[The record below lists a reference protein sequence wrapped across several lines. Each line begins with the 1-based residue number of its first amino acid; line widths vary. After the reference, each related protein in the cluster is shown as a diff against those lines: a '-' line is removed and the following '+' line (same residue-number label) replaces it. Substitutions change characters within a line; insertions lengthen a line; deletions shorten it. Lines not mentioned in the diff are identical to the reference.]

1 MVEGLDLLGQLEHS
15 FDRKPVSIVEFAES
29 PKFCTPGETPLWMS
43 DGSFKSIED
52 IQIGDQ
58 VMGWGWPQ
66 GLDISDDALGRQ
78 NQKGKGWKKRTL
90 ATSQVVAVH
99 EKLDQVFKITL
110 ESGRVIRCTNDHE
123 WFTGNYQPKT
133 GREIYRHPEV
143 GMTVIR
149 VIDPTPDLPDELRWD
164 AAWLGG
170 IFDGEGHIRPNGEIS
185 IAQCPVANPDI
196 HARIGITLSKL
207 GFEWTYRD
215 NIFRLT
221 GGRQAMIDFLNIVK
235 PSKVHQNKGNNPLEG
250 AARKVVK
257 DRIVSIEPDG
267 YETVYGL
274 TTTTGNYVAWGYAS
288 KNCGKTLYPR
298 QRLLLKIFFLEE
310 LTPEEDKILDYWIE
324 GGADGEEIDIS
335 PNIRER
341 METLKEEGYKHFH
354 EVILV
359 GGRRCSKGFLT
370 AISMAKLVYD
380 LVQMQN
386 PQDFYGIDK
395 GKEIMF
401 SVVAA
406 SEQQAKEMQY
416 ADFQST
422 VDNCNAVQRNLYKT
436 QELEFSLMTEADI
449 RKVASKT
456 RRGRRVQRDESSI
469 RGKAMAANARTIR
482 GSATMGLVFDEF
494 AFFLQG
500 ENDQSDE
507 EIYKAAI
514 PALAQFIRDGM
525 IFCNSSPYSKVGKF
539 YERYEQGMKAKG
551 EEGYDPAVVALRF
564 PSWALFEGW
573 WEDPDYEGPKKCIT
587 ASPDWDPDRKVLD
600 EEGNETEE
608 FFYTQDDRAN
618 IRMARAE
625 EAKDPI
631 SYKVERRGFFAETID
646 AYLDPEKVDR
656 MFLGR
661 PVWDA
666 KADPPLTYYPFDM
679 NWTNATNRYQ
689 YAGHIDPSS
698 TTAGFGFALAHTET
712 LQVGDNIDTHVVF
725 DVIQRWDPKEFPG
738 GAIEWEPILEALL
751 DYCWYF
757 RPVSLTFDQH
767 QNRWPMEWL
776 QKQLRSRG
784 IGDTRVFEKTADL
797 QRNWNRAEVF
807 RTALYH
813 DRIHAPSQSFPDCKW
828 GADELKYLQEIKTAR
843 VPRVEKQD
851 VGPVQTKDVADCMM
865 EVVEV
870 LIGSEFDRSEGLM
883 QPMSVG
889 APHGYR
895 IGGYGTSENV
905 PDELAAWYSRRHGE
919 QGFGRHAKGGAGNN
933 PARRPFGGRPVPRA
947 LPQRRLPGR

>member
-1 MVEGLDLLGQLEHS
+1 MEGLDLVGQLEQS

-29 PKFCTPGETPLWMS
+29 PKF
-43 DGSFKSIED
+43 
-52 IQIGDQ
+52 
-58 VMGWGWPQ
+58 
-66 GLDISDDALGRQ
+66 
-78 NQKGKGWKKRTL
+78 
-90 ATSQVVAVH
+90 
-99 EKLDQVFKITL
+99 
-110 ESGRVIRCTNDHE
+110 
-123 WFTGNYQPKT
+123 
-133 GREIYRHPEV
+133 
-143 GMTVIR
+143 
-149 VIDPTPDLPDELRWD
+149 
-164 AAWLGG
+164 
-170 IFDGEGHIRPNGEIS
+170 
-185 IAQCPVANPDI
+185 
-196 HARIGITLSKL
+196 
-207 GFEWTYRD
+207 
-215 NIFRLT
+215 
-221 GGRQAMIDFLNIVK
+221 
-235 PSKVHQNKGNNPLEG
+235 
-250 AARKVVK
+250 
-257 DRIVSIEPDG
+257 
-267 YETVYGL
+267 
-274 TTTTGNYVAWGYAS
+274 
-288 KNCGKTLYPR
+288 CGKTLYPR

-310 LTPEEDKILDYWIE
+310 LTDAEEKVLDYWIE

-335 PNIRER
+335 PDIRER
-341 METLKEEGYKHFH
+341 MQRCRDEGYKHFH
-354 EVILV
+354 EIVLV

-380 LVQMQN
+380 LVQMQD
-386 PQDFYGIDK
+386 PQSVYGIDK

-422 VDNCNAVQRNLYKT
+422 INTCNAVQRNIYKT

-449 RKVASKT
+449 RSVSDMK

-500 ENDQSDE
+500 ENDQSDSA
-507 EIYKAAI
+507 IYDAAL
-514 PALAQFIRDGM
+514 PAVDQFIRDGM

-539 YERYEQGMKAKG
+539 YERYEQGMKGVNDEA
-551 EEGYDPAVVALRF
+551 YQFDMVALRF

-573 WEDPDYEGPKKCIT
+573 WEDPDFEGPKKCIT
-587 ASPDWDPDRKVLD
+587 ASPDWDPERKKLNEHGEETD
-600 EEGNETEE
+600 EY
-608 FFYTQDDRAN
+608 FYTQDDRAN
-618 IRMARAE
+618 IRIARAAE
-625 EAKDPI
+625 SKDPI
-631 SYKVERRGFFAETID
+631 SYKVERRGFFAEVID

-661 PVWDA
+661 PVWNE
-666 KADPPLTYYPFDM
+666 KEKPPLTYYPFDM
-679 NWTNATNRYQ
+679 NWTDSTARYK
-689 YAGHIDPSS
+689 YVGHIDPSS
-698 TTAGFGFALAHTET
+698 TTAGFGFALGHTET
-712 LQVGDNIDTHVVF
+712 LQVGDDINTHVVF
-725 DVIQRWDPKEFPG
+725 DIIQRWDPKDFPG
-738 GAIEWEPILEALL
+738 GAIEWEPILETLL
-751 DYCWYF
+751 NYCWYF
-757 RPVSLTFDQH
+757 RPASLTFDQH

-776 QKQLRSRG
+776 QKQIRARG
-784 IGDTRVFEKTADL
+784 LGDTRVFEKTADI

-813 DRIHAPSQSFPDCKW
+813 DRIHAPSQSFPDCEW
-828 GADELKYLQEIKTAR
+828 AGNELKYLQEIKTAR

-883 QPMSVG
+883 QPMSIG

-895 IGGYGTSENV
+895 IGGYGMSQDI
-905 PDELAAWYSRRHGE
+905 PDELSNWYSRRHGE
-919 QGFGRHAKGGAGNN
+919 QGFGRQGGSSGGNN